1 MQAKPS
7 GAVGGIMT
15 ETSGSSGRKSRE
27 ALLGEIRRLLRDGE
41 IYDARR
47 LAAEASSMH
56 PDHPGLRRMHEVL
69 NVGRS
74 RRRPGTG
81 RSTREELEQLRDPP
95 NELRGKWVAVVG
107 REIVGVADS
116 LKELVA
122 RLPADLEK
130 TPLAV
135 QIAS

>member
-1 MQAKPS
+1 M
-7 GAVGGIMT
+7 
-15 ETSGSSGRKSRE
+15 
-27 ALLGEIRRLLRDGE
+27 LDEIRRLLRDGQVH
-41 IYDARR
+41 DARR
-47 LAAEASSMH
+47 LAAEAVKAH
-56 PDHPGLRRMHEVL
+56 PDYRGLRQTHEVL

-74 RRRPGTG
+74 RRSPATG
-81 RSTREELEQLRDPP
+81 RSTREALEPLRDPP
-95 NELRGKWVAVVG
+95 EEYRGKWVAVVG

-122 RLPADLEK
+122 RLPSDLGQ